1 MQETGDSGRHRLMLS
16 LLLSLDRKFAMASLT
31 TCNELAKQM
40 ETQMEMEQERLSRR
54 QQAATSRHL
63 KIMLQTFWHVAQVRV
78 SKIGPCKRFNSPAAA
93 AASEAATRCDAMRC
107 DLTALRGCTSFGWQ
121 SATTNWRSR
130 FSCTTCKFIATVAL
144 SLPSGGASVSAS
156 PSASAPVHSLLLCR
170 QRLCFGL
177 LCICVSVSVSITI
190 KPGCQT
196 EETLLK

>member
-1 MQETGDSGRHRLMLS
+1 
-16 LLLSLDRKFAMASLT
+16 
-31 TCNELAKQM
+31 M

-93 AASEAATRCDAMRC
+93 SEAASEAATRCDAMRC

-144 SLPSGGASVSAS
+144 SLPSGGASASA
-156 PSASAPVHSLLLCR
+156 PASAPVPSQLLCR